1 MKVLFL
7 GTAAAEGW
15 PAVFCK
21 CEACTGARKTGGK
34 NIRTR
39 ASCVIDDT
47 YMVDF
52 GPDTYHNVL
61 KNNLELDRIEHLIVT
76 HSHEDHFYPQD
87 IMMRKEPYA
96 HIFTGV
102 PMHIY
107 GNDEVKKLFDAA
119 NYEEDSSNALAF
131 SEIYPYRQF
140 TAGQA
145 VVVPLLA
152 NHKVGENCYVFLI
165 TINGKTLLYGHDSGY
180 FPEHTWD
187 YLKKS
192 QIHIDAAILDCTHC
206 ADDVAN
212 NHMGLAAVLHTK
224 ETLMEQ
230 SNTDSNTIFVITHFS
245 HNGKLLHEE
254 IEKLFTPHGF
264 LTAYDGMELEF

>member
-7 GTAAAEGW
+7 GTAAAEAW
-15 PAVFCK
+15 PALFCK
-21 CEACTGARKTGGK
+21 CDACMGARKRGGK

-39 ASCVIDDT
+39 SSCLIDDI

-61 KNNLELDRIEHLIVT
+61 KYNLELDRVEHLFVT

-87 IMMRKEPYA
+87 IQMRKEPYA
-96 HIFTGV
+96 HIASGV

-107 GNDEVKKLFDAA
+107 GNDEVKKLFDMA
-119 NYEEDSSNALAF
+119 NYEEDRAHALAF
-131 SEIYPYRQF
+131 SEIYPF
-140 TAGQA
+140 KPLKAGQA
-145 VVVPLLA
+145 EVVPLLA

-180 FPEHTWD
+180 FPEKTWE
-187 YLKKS
+187 YIRKS
-192 QIHIDAAILDCTHC
+192 GIHIDAAILDNTHC

-212 NHMGLAAVLHTK
+212 NHMGFGAVQHTK
-224 ETLMEQ
+224 QTLT
-230 SNTDSNTIFVITHFS
+230 NLGCADDKTIFVVTHFS
-245 HNGKLLHEE
+245 HNAKMLHEE
-254 IEKLFTPHGF
+254 IEEMVSPYGYIV
-264 LTAYDGMELEF
+264 AYDGMTIEF